1 MFKKT
6 NEKLCLE
13 KTMFIWDKI
22 FKTGPS
28 KFFGRQSLKNLKGYG
43 LLKHKSM
50 VCFCF
55 FLTCLI
61 YIQSIFYIKK

>member
-6 NEKLCLE
+6 NEKICLE

-28 KFFGRQSLKNLKGYG
+28 KFFGRQPLKNLK
-43 LLKHKSM
+43 
-50 VCFCF
+50 
-55 FLTCLI
+55 
-61 YIQSIFYIKK
+61 